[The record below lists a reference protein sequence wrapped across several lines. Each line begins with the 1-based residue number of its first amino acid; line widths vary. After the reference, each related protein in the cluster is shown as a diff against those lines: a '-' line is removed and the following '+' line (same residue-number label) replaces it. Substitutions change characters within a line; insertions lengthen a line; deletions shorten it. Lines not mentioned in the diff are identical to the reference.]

1 MDKDELFELVE
12 LDDGTE
18 VLFAD
23 CRVDRKDLPEGLYCY
38 DLRGDDEDP
47 GMPATIDLRKLSSVA
62 VAVTDSTWI
71 HSTSSMA
78 APIGI
83 MASAVSAA
91 VHAARFRAAISFSF
105 MAFSSRFSLSMLM
118 RW

>member
-47 GMPATIDLRKLSSVA
+47 GMPATIEEHVMVNHAGCIIAAEPLKFPEGEDFISLGEGLNFLDEAMTIEAFMKRKGV
-62 VAVTDSTWI
+62 
-71 HSTSSMA
+71 
-78 APIGI
+78 
-83 MASAVSAA
+83 
-91 VHAARFRAAISFSF
+91 R
-105 MAFSSRFSLSMLM
+105 
-118 RW
+118 